1 MSVYRASGSLRLG
14 NAGNQSCI
22 QLQFAVQSQMR
33 ILLMCDT
40 GSFYY
45 FVNQCVLCTSLGGVA
60 QHGDHGLR
68 SDQRLEASGR
78 SICDSSQFFGSRI
91 LVQTTVSEQE
101 GSVLTLILEYGIHN
115 EECGYQFNAGCSLQ
129 DLQCRS

>member
-1 MSVYRASGSLRLG
+1 MSVYRASGSLGLG

-45 FVNQCVLCTSLGGVA
+45 FVNQCVLCTVVTFLFDSVFTWVIVVPAAYLLAHFTGLGIVG
-60 QHGDHGLR
+60 
-68 SDQRLEASGR
+68 
-78 SICDSSQFFGSRI
+78 IYF
-91 LVQTTVSEQE
+91 LVQGTE
-101 GSVLTLILEYGIHN
+101 LIKVII
-115 EECGYQFNAGCSLQ
+115 GYIMVKSNVWVVQMV
-129 DLQCRS
+129 